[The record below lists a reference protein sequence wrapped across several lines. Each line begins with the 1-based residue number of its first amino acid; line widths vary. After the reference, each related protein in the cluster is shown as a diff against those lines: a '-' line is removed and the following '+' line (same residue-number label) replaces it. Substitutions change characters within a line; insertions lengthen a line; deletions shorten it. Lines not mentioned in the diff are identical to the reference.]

1 MIISCDFQV
10 HCISLLPPA
19 VVNRILLLKMV
30 AFPFKNTT
38 YTFWKLQEV
47 ACARQSA
54 ALELGSSSL
63 ETAFM
68 YSKTLL
74 ILPIFNENH
83 NQYMAA
89 SCKYAWNQ
97 TGEIWITAP
106 SEILLK
112 KWLSKRGEMGGERWR
127 NGRVGVRGPQ
137 WPNEISKIVPKWQK
151 LKILHYWSQFSW
163 VFWCRFIFGW
173 ETDFQS

>member
-112 KWLSKRGEMGGERWR
+112 KWLSKRGEMGGRKGGETG
-127 NGRVGVRGPQ
+127 GRELEGRSGQ
-137 WPNEISKIVPKWQK
+137 TKFWK
-151 LKILHYWSQFSW
+151 LFKLAEVEDYTLLKPIPLSFLM
-163 VFWCRFIFGW
+163 
-173 ETDFQS
+173 

>member
-1 MIISCDFQV
+1 
-10 HCISLLPPA
+10 
-19 VVNRILLLKMV
+19 MV
-30 AFPFKNTT
+30 AFPFKNNS
-38 YTFWKLQEV
+38 YTFWKPQEV

-112 KWLSKRGEMGGERWR
+112 KWLSKRGEMGGRKTGEMG
-127 NGRVGVRGPQ
+127 GR
-137 WPNEISKIVPKWQK
+137 EIEGRSGQTKFRK
-151 LKILHYWSQFSW
+151 L
-163 VFWCRFIFGW
+163 
-173 ETDFQS
+173 FQSGRSWRFCITEANSVEFFGVDSFLAEKQTSKVKIPLF